1 MNAKEYLSRA
11 RLMDMQVRSRQEQI
25 LILRSMAERVSA
37 GFGREAVS
45 RSLNTTAMQ
54 DTVAR
59 ILEAEAELAGRIDEL
74 VRTRMEIAGVIDR
87 VEDVRVRLILEKR
100 YLCFR
105 DWREITEEMNY
116 SLRYVQEKHREGL
129 RAVQRILEETE
140 NAPRQS
146 ASGPAPI

>member
-11 RLMDMQVRSRQEQI
+11 RLMDMQVRSTQEQI
-25 LILRSMAERVSA
+25 LILRYMAERVSA

-59 ILEAEAELAGRIDEL
+59 ILEAEEELAGRIDEL

-105 DWREITEEMNY
+105 DWREIAAEMNY
-116 SLRYVQEKHREGL
+116 TERYMHMKHREGL
-129 RAVQRILEETE
+129 EAVQRILEETE

>member
-11 RLMDMQVRSRQEQI
+11 RLLDMQVRSRQEQI

-45 RSLNTTAMQ
+45 HSLNTTAMQ

-59 ILEAEAELAGRIDEL
+59 ILEAEEELAGRIDEL

-87 VEDVRVRLILEKR
+87 VEDVRARLILEKR

-105 DWREITEEMNY
+105 SWREITEEMNH
-116 SLRYVQEKHREGL
+116 SLRYVQDKHREGL
-129 RAVQRILEETE
+129 RAVQRIL
-140 NAPRQS
+140 
-146 ASGPAPI
+146 G